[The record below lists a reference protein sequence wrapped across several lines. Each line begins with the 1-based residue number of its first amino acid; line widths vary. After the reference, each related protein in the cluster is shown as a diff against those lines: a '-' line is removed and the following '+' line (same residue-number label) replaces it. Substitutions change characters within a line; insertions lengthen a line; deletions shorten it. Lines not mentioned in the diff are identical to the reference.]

1 MAWEKVAAV
10 GLKPPPREQ
19 VMTAGQLAGSGRT
32 EWGLTAQPSSEAD
45 GPADGVDEVETR
57 TCQAPVGVVSVAIA
71 GRMSSRGLTM
81 LGESGVML
89 LVLMDW
95 VAGPF
100 VIGSWCGM
108 TWNRFT
114 AVGLKPPPR
123 ERVMATG
130 RLTAGVGK

>member
-1 MAWEKVAAV
+1 MAWKKVAAV

-19 VMTAGQLAGSGRT
+19 VVTAGQLAGSGGT
-32 EWGLTAQPSSEAD
+32 EWGLAAQPSSEAG

-71 GRMSSRGLTM
+71 GRMSSRGLAM

-95 VAGPF
+95 VAGPYGK
-100 VIGSWCGM
+100 VGWCGM
-108 TWNRFT
+108 T
-114 AVGLKPPPR
+114 
-123 ERVMATG
+123 
-130 RLTAGVGK
+130 